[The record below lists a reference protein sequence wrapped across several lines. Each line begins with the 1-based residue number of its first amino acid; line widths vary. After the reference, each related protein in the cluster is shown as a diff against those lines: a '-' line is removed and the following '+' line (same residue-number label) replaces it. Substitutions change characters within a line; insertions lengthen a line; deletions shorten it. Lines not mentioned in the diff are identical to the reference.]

1 MDIILSFLLANH
13 EPVHWTIK
21 CNGWKDLA
29 SEVRRL
35 YDEWQPQTD
44 EGRRYRDDLG
54 EVIGISATDPGPS
67 PDYPPA
73 HEFE

>member
-1 MDIILSFLLANH
+1 M
-13 EPVHWTIK
+13 EPPMAGEPPPRPDAGGTA
-21 CNGWKDLA
+21 DLA
-29 SEVRRL
+29 SEVQRL